1 MSMRF
6 SRQEYWSGLS
16 FPFPRD
22 LPDTGIKPRSPA
34 LQADSLPTEPPSRS
48 DHSLGRGLFA
58 VNSQTLNAL
67 MVLLTIPLQGIFL
80 RVSQTKSNRIYHVFY
95 QDV

>member
-1 MSMRF
+1 MGF
-6 SRQEYWSGLS
+6 SGQEHWSEL
-16 FPFPRD
+16 PFPSPGD
-22 LPDTGIKPRSPA
+22 LPDPRIKPRSPA

-67 MVLLTIPLQGIFL
+67 MVLLTIPLHGIFL

>member
-34 LQADSLPTEPPSRS
+34 LQADSLPTEPP
-48 DHSLGRGLFA
+48 GKPC
-58 VNSQTLNAL
+58 VNMFIVPLL
-67 MVLLTIPLQGIFL
+67 MDIQVVSFL
-80 RVSQTKSNRIYHVFY
+80 SY
-95 QDV
+95 QKQCCNEYPYAP